1 MGNTCAPDNAED
13 DGQVND
19 VEAKEVEEAE
29 PSEKFTNII
38 NTYQAENETLRQ
50 ELETM
55 RTQDEEDS
63 KARSEQ
69 AEKNDE
75 LLKELAAM
83 KERLEVKDRALVKHQ
98 LEAALHSKAT
108 SMVNDNAAAK
118 LIKVG
123 SIEKFKKAG
132 KSKKASKWVEIYFHG
147 GSATETGITKG
158 QLVMTFADS
167 KDSQVANRCQLLRLD
182 EKVDVK
188 TKTFS
193 VDVNLSGREN
203 TLVFA
208 CEDEKETETW
218 VQAID
223 EGFKQIEEE
232 VSMLK
237 TVNEYTI
244 LEVVFT
250 KEKLGI
256 RVEEKIVEVE
266 EVKSTEEAK
275 SGDYKGAEVAAA
287 EDEDKPCELTVTHI
301 SDEDLHVTGLTVD
314 FTVSAINGISLR
326 GKTYQEQVDH
336 LSKTKKPFTLT
347 FLKKKNVKQ
356 AAYPRILEQLVA
368 DDENAVKSAFFELV
382 QGTAFGKELDES
394 ENKTAT
400 IAELLANQRRLNALL
415 QNTRIQEAE
424 L

>member
-1 MGNTCAPDNAED
+1 
-13 DGQVND
+13 
-19 VEAKEVEEAE
+19 
-29 PSEKFTNII
+29 
-38 NTYQAENETLRQ
+38 
-50 ELETM
+50 
-55 RTQDEEDS
+55 
-63 KARSEQ
+63 
-69 AEKNDE
+69 
-75 LLKELAAM
+75 
-83 KERLEVKDRALVKHQ
+83 
-98 LEAALHSKAT
+98 
-108 SMVNDNAAAK
+108 
-118 LIKVG
+118 LIKAG

-132 KSKKASKWVEIYFHG
+132 KSKKAPKWVEIYFHG
-147 GSATETGITKG
+147 GAAAETGITKG

-167 KDSQVANRCQLLRLD
+167 KDSQVANRCQILRLD

-193 VDVNLSGREN
+193 VDVIVSGREN

-218 VQAID
+218 VHAIN
-223 EGFKQIEEE
+223 EGFKQLEEE

-244 LEVVFT
+244 LEVVFS

-275 SGDYKGAEVAAA
+275 SGDYKSADVAAVD
-287 EDEDKPCELTVTHI
+287 DEDKPCELTVTHI
-301 SDEDLHVTGLTVD
+301 TDEDLHATGLTVD

-347 FLKKKNVKQ
+347 FLKPKNVKQ
-356 AAYPRILEQLVA
+356 AAYPRVLEQLVA
-368 DDENAVKSAFFELV
+368 DDENAVKKAFFELV
-382 QGTAFGKELDES
+382 QGTAFGKELEES